1 MQSYKSQYGEK
12 IAKVLNTYPMGS
24 PGLVV
29 ALETLCMTAEQNGHA
44 KGREQSAEDVCD
56 GLHNGPSEGLM
67 CRSCYNAEVGYVE
80 QQKIESRRA
89 VEDAQYAEAEAKRI
103 QNMTG
108 GLEPPKE
115 I

>member
-1 MQSYKSQYGEK
+1 MQPHKSQYGEK
-12 IAKVLNTYPMGS
+12 IARIMMTYPPGS

-29 ALETLCMTAEQNGHA
+29 ALETLCITAEQNGHS
-44 KGREQSAEDVCD
+44 KGKQQSADDVCD
-56 GLHNGPSEGLM
+56 GLHDGPPDGVM

-80 QQKIESRRA
+80 QQKIESQRA
-89 VEDAQYAEAEAKRI
+89 VEDAQWAESEAKRT
-103 QNMTG
+103 QEMTG